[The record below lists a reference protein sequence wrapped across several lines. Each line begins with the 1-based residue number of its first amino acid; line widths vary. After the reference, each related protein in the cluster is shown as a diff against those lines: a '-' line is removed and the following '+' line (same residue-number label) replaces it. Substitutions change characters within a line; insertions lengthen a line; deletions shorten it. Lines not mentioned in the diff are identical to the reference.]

1 LRNTTGRNMLRRE
14 EDETLMVNGVESG
27 REIKEAKT

>member
-1 LRNTTGRNMLRRE
+1 MLGRE

-27 REIKEAKT
+27 RQIKEAKTRKLL

>member
-1 LRNTTGRNMLRRE
+1 MLGRE

-27 REIKEAKT
+27 RQIKEAKT

>member
-1 LRNTTGRNMLRRE
+1 MLRRE

>member
-1 LRNTTGRNMLRRE
+1 MLRRE

-27 REIKEAKT
+27 RQIKEAKT